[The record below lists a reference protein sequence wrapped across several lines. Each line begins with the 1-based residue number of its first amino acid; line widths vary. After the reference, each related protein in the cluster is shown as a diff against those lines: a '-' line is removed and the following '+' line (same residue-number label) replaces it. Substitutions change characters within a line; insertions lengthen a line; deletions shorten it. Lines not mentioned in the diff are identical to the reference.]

1 MVFNLRTIFSTS
13 PSFIYFVFNSGP
25 PVAESLMRIS
35 AQALRRQVD
44 QERCKQNFEF
54 CIQSRFRMQSYSS
67 SASQIGY
74 RACGKEK
81 VINMRWIPEQPLTRR
96 QGGGKRLREQK
107 RQEEGKVKCF
117 TARRLVGV
125 GGTLNKIIIYTH
137 RYL

>member
-1 MVFNLRTIFSTS
+1 MVFNLRTVFSTS
-13 PSFIYFVFNSGP
+13 PSFIYFVFNSVH

-96 QGGGKRLREQK
+96 R
-107 RQEEGKVKCF
+107 RQEIERTKKAG
-117 TARRLVGV
+117 RG
-125 GGTLNKIIIYTH
+125 
-137 RYL
+137 